1 MFDGRSAD
9 KADFSIICIVR
20 GRFYRFFGCWCR
32 GFRRLSIVI
41 VGLIGIASL
50 SACIAAGAATTAAA
64 SARLSAFFS
73 IAGILL
79 RISTAG
85 GGCPS
90 AAAATP
96 AATLAG

>member
-1 MFDGRSAD
+1 MFDGRSAN
-9 KADFSIICIVR
+9 KANFSIIRIVC
-20 GRFYRFFGCWCR
+20 GRFYRFLRYCGR
-32 GFRRLSIVI
+32 GFRRLSIVA
-41 VGLIGIASL
+41 VGLIGTASL
-50 SACIAAGAATTAAA
+50 SAGISSATTTAAGA
-64 SARLSAFFS
+64 RLRSSFS

-79 RISTAG
+79 RISTAR